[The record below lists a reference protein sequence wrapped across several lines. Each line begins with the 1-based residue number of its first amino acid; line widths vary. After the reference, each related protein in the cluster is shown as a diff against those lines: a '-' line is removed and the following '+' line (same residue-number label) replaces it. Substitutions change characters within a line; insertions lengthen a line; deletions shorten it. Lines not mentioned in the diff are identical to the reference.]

1 MQNTLY
7 QQNISYESYSL
18 EVTSAVMWGTVSKI
32 VRRSEVRGYGT
43 ARVSNTD
50 IRYPDP
56 DLSANFMAAENPD
69 MLK

>member
-1 MQNTLY
+1 
-7 QQNISYESYSL
+7 
-18 EVTSAVMWGTVSKI
+18 MWGTVSKI